1 MKYMFIKQNFWFGLG
16 EGGGGGGG
24 GSHITGNNIK
34 LPLDI

>member
-16 EGGGGGGG
+16 GGGGGRGG

>member
-1 MKYMFIKQNFWFGLG
+1 MKYMFIKQNFWFGL
-16 EGGGGGGG
+16 GGGGGGG

>member
-1 MKYMFIKQNFWFGLG
+1 MKYMFIKQNFWFGL
-16 EGGGGGGG
+16 GGG

>member
-16 EGGGGGGG
+16 GGGG
-24 GSHITGNNIK
+24 GSHITSNNIK

>member
-16 EGGGGGGG
+16 GGVGGG